1 MTFLALYSLAEAD
14 SAEATLTAANIAYS
28 RKIVEEEG
36 MEYVELSVEDGDF
49 EAAVAVLDA
58 QEPVADADIDLG
70 QTIHC
75 PYCSGQ
81 QIAWFRHETN
91 EAVVE
96 LLFCKCSG
104 DHPVAMR
111 DWETKRGRILPER
124 GKER

>member
-14 SAEATLTAANIAYS
+14 SAEATLTAANIPYS

-36 MEYVELSVEDGDF
+36 LEYVELSVEDKDYD
-49 EAAVAVLDA
+49 AAVSALDA
-58 QEPVADADIDLG
+58 EEYAANTDIDLG
-70 QTIHC
+70 QTVHC
-75 PYCSGQ
+75 PYCSGL

-91 EAVVE
+91 ESVVE
-96 LLFCKCSG
+96 LLFCECSG

-124 GKER
+124 GKNP